1 MSTLAPVLS
10 INNRLSYRPG
20 CNRILL
26 QLREFRN
33 RVSNCGNSNEKILN
47 LFTARVNSYKMNH
60 YSTERVLTLDNMN
73 PAVLKMEYAVRGPLV
88 IRAAEIQKELLEKVN
103 EKFHFSYL
111 KNCLI
116 LPNYNTDELMIH

>member
-26 QLREFRN
+26 QLHEFRN
-33 RVSNCGNSNEKILN
+33 RVLNCGNSNEKILN

-103 EKFHFSYL
+103 EKFHLHHLTNF
-111 KNCLI
+111 
-116 LPNYNTDELMIH
+116 